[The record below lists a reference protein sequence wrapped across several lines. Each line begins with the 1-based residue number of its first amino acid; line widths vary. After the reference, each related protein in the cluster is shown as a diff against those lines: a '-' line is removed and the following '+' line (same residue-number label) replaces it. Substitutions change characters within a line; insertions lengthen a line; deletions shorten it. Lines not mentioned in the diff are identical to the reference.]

1 MYPKLF
7 QIGPIPIYTYGV
19 LLTTALLVAITVA
32 ARLGEKDGIPRSVIW
47 DFGFVIIVSAIV
59 GAKLLMVLTALGYY
73 LHNPGRLVSLEFL
86 QAGGVFYGGLLGAI
100 VGGIW
105 FTRRHPG
112 LGFWQIADVAAPSIA
127 LGQSIGRLGCFSAG
141 CDYGSPTH
149 VPWAV
154 TFTNKYAAQMV
165 GTPLNVPVHPYQLY
179 ESAATLLLFFGLLW
193 AHRKRAFTGQT
204 FLLYLGSYAV
214 LRFFLEFFRGD
225 ADRGFVFH
233 GLLSTSQF
241 ISLLIL
247 PAAVVAYTYLRRR
260 EAPSVGDHHL
270 QRS

>member
-7 QIGPIPIYTYGV
+7 QIGPLPIYTYGV
-19 LLTTALLVAITVA
+19 LLTTALLVAITVT
-32 ARLGEKDGIPRSVIW
+32 ARLGEKDGISRSVIW
-47 DFGFVIIVSAIV
+47 DLGFVNIVSAII
-59 GAKLLMVLTALGYY
+59 GAKFLMVLTALGYY
-73 LHNPGRLVSLEFL
+73 LHNPGRLFSIEFL
-86 QAGGVFYGGLLGAI
+86 QAGGVFYGGLIGAI
-100 VGGIW
+100 LGSVW
-105 FTRRHPG
+105 FARRHPG
-112 LGFWQIADVAAPSIA
+112 LRFWRIADVAAPSIA

-154 TFTNKYAAQMV
+154 TFTNEMAAKMV
-165 GTPLNVPVHPYQLY
+165 GTPLHVPLHPYQLY
-179 ESAATLLLFFGLLW
+179 ESATTFLLFLGLLW
-193 AHRKRAFTGQT
+193 AHRRRSFAGQT
-204 FLLYLGSYAV
+204 FLLYLGGYAI

-247 PAAVVAYTYLRRR
+247 PAAVVAYAYLRRR
-260 EAPSVGDHHL
+260 GAPIVGEHHL